1 MLADEAAFTKWFEQ
15 HLERLMLLLLRY
27 SEFDAYERSHS
38 EHHPD

>member
-27 SEFDAYERSHS
+27 AEFDAYLKT
-38 EHHPD
+38 HP